1 MLPAGRRA
9 VAVDRQPP
17 RVAPVAVEEETPHP
31 VLPADGGTA
40 RSSAST
46 MTGHAECPTGLEF
59 RSGMEK
65 NLSIYCIKFIVK

>member
-9 VAVDRQPP
+9 VSVDRQPP
-17 RVAPVAVEEETPHP
+17 RVAPVAVEEETPRP

-46 MTGHAECPTGLEF
+46 MTGRAECPTG
-59 RSGMEK
+59 
-65 NLSIYCIKFIVK
+65 